1 MSQNS
6 DLNME
11 LPNITLFE
19 SRTDAYAAF
28 RKKCK
33 ELYNDGG
40 VYIKR
45 PRGVIIKE
53 ISNYKSER

>member
-1 MSQNS
+1 
-6 DLNME
+6 ME